1 MKPSLAFLAILAFSS
16 LLPAQDVTNAFEA
29 KTFQDG
35 DFALNYRIHVP
46 QNLKPD
52 EKVPLIL
59 FLHGAGER
67 GTDNIRQLHH
77 GAPALLAYTLK
88 KNIPA
93 IILVPQCPPG
103 MQWVN
108 VPWGG
113 DAHTMPETP
122 SRPLQAAIALLT
134 QSLAELPVDLARV
147 YVTGISMGGFGTWDL
162 LQRKPEL
169 FAAGI
174 PICGGGDTAQAPK
187 LKSTP
192 IWAFHGDL
200 DTSVKTQR
208 SRDMSEAIKQ
218 SGGSLI
224 QYTEYPGVAHNS
236 WTRTYANDEV
246 LDWLFSQKKP

>member
-1 MKPSLAFLAILAFSS
+1 MKYSLAFLAVFVFVS
-16 LLPAQDVTNAFEA
+16 LLPAQEVTDAFES
-29 KTFQDG
+29 KTIQNG

-67 GTDNIRQLHH
+67 GADNIRQLVH
-77 GAPALLAYTLK
+77 GIPSLLSYTLRK
-88 KNIPA
+88 HIPA
-93 IILVPQCPPG
+93 IIIVPQCPAD

-113 DAHTMPETP
+113 DSHTMPPTP
-122 SRPLQAAIALLT
+122 SLPMQAVMALLA
-134 QSLAELPVDLARV
+134 QSLSSLPVDLSRV
-147 YVTGISMGGFGTWDL
+147 YITGISMGGFGTWDL
-162 LQRKPEL
+162 LQRKPEI
-169 FAAGI
+169 FAAAI
-174 PICGGGDTAQAPK
+174 PICGGGDTAEAAK
-187 LKSTP
+187 LKNTP
-192 IWAFHGDL
+192 IWAFHGDQ
-200 DTSVKTQR
+200 DNAVKTQR

-224 QYTEYPGVAHNS
+224 EYTEYPGVSHNS

-246 LDWLFSQKKP
+246 LDWLFAQKKP